1 MVYGGGCVLLPS
13 YVAIAYEWPEEVRI
27 VAARNIHIHADC
39 ARSLLGRI
47 STRGIARNGST
58 GGSCTCSAVVR
69 TNGLSGQIGIQAL
82 LVLLNLVQIPPSPQM
97 CPLAA
102 NVRDD
107 PNYVRRQ
114 FALDVEMK
122 LLDVGP
128 YLLLWNRDYAL
139 GELRAERAHL
149 SVARGLDGIVRVEG
163 CGDVALDGI
172 LHQGWRTL
180 QRSGNGLV
188 A

>member
-1 MVYGGGCVLLPS
+1 MVNGRGCVLLPP
-13 YVAIAYEWPEEVRI
+13 YIAIAQEWAEEVRI

-39 ARSLLGRI
+39 ARNLLGRI

-102 NVRDD
+102 NIGDD
-107 PNYVRRQ
+107 TNHVRRQ
-114 FALDVEMK
+114 LMFNVEMP
-122 LLDVGP
+122 LLDIRP
-128 YLLLWNRDYAL
+128 DLLLRNRNHAL
-139 GELRAERAHL
+139 RKLRSERAHL
-149 SVARGLDGIVRVEG
+149 SVAR
-163 CGDVALDGI
+163 
-172 LHQGWRTL
+172 
-180 QRSGNGLV
+180 
-188 A
+188 